1 MAVLASASTWAAVG
15 DEFTKGAIY
24 KVTGEN
30 PNTVELIG
38 FEREPTGNYS
48 IRSTVSLYDD
58 DNKLIASYTVTSIGD
73 VAFKNC
79 TELTSVNIPYEV
91 KNIGDYAFLGCTE
104 LTTVTIG
111 GDVTYIGEDA
121 FYGCENLANVY
132 MNRYTWNFVWNESGD
147 DFMDGKAT
155 RCHVKNNAAGW
166 QANFPNAN
174 VTFVDDLLELD
185 ETFTVD
191 DVDYRVTC
199 LWPKAVTVTGYSGSQ
214 AALTIPEQVLYED
227 VYYDVAIIGNNAFK
241 NNTTLTS
248 VTIPGSVTTIGANAF
263 DNCTGLTSLTLP
275 EGVTTIDIG
284 AFGGCSGLMSVTIP
298 ASMKSIGRSAFANC
312 TGVIDVY
319 CYANPSN
326 LEWITYAI
334 DHEYDFKEDKATKC
348 HVNSGQL
355 YKFEAYWNTGAISD
369 VDVTFVGDLTTPTL
383 TDSEPYT
390 RTIDANVGYV
400 TYKKTIGSDRVGKHQ
415 AWLVPFDYTLTKA
428 ILNKFTFYRINMIA
442 NSPSPDVEAG
452 DDVWVFLTK
461 MNENDV
467 LHANMPYVYKPLEA
481 VTDFQFTTPTTTLK
495 APESKSILECS
506 TTTDIYTF
514 YAVYQPTSPRSGFDF
529 YYVNI
534 DGGLSYGY
542 GDDSGVTVGPYRW
555 IVRRESKGIY
565 DHEFAY
571 TRQMHFVD
579 GEGTTG
585 IEHTLYE
592 GKLSDGWYTLDG
604 RKLTGTPSSKGIYIH
619 NGRKEAVR

>member
-1 MAVLASASTWAAVG
+1 MKQRFLFLLMVVLASASTWAAVG
-15 DEFTKGAIY
+15 DEFTKARAIY

-38 FEREPTGNYS
+38 FETEPTGYYS
-48 IRSTVSLYDD
+48 IPKTVSFYDD
-58 DNKLIASYTVTSIGD
+58 DVFIASYTVTSIGD

-79 TELTSVNIPYEV
+79 TELTSVNIPIEV
-91 KNIGDYAFLGCTE
+91 TNIGDYAFLGCTG
-104 LTTVTIG
+104 LTEVYISG
-111 GDVTYIGEDA
+111 NVQYIGEDA
-121 FYGCENLANVY
+121 FYGCENLMNVY
-132 MNRYTWNFVWNESGD
+132 LFKYTWNFVWTESGD

-155 RCHVKNNAAGW
+155 RCHVRDDAAGW
-166 QANFPNAN
+166 QTQFPDAN
-174 VTFVDDLLELD
+174 VTFVDDLWELD

-214 AALTIPEQVLYED
+214 TALTIPEQVLYED

-275 EGVTTIDIG
+275 EGVTSIG
-284 AFGGCSGLMSVTIP
+284 SVAFGDCSGLMSVTIP
-298 ASMKSIGRSAFANC
+298 ASMKSIGVSAFANC
-312 TGVIDVY
+312 TGVEDVY
-319 CYANPSN
+319 CYADPAK
-326 LEWITYAI
+326 LEWITCDQFRHY
-334 DHEYDFKEDKATKC
+334 ENFKEDKATKC

-400 TYKKTIGSDRVGKHQ
+400 TYKKTIGSDRVGKYQ
-415 AWLVPFDYTLTKA
+415 AWLIPFDFTLTKA
-428 ILNKFTFYRINMIA
+428 ILNRFTFYRINMIA

-467 LHANMPYVYKPLEA
+467 LHANMPYVYKPLVA

-495 APESKSILECS
+495 APESESILECS

-514 YAVYQPTSPRSGFDF
+514 YAIYQPTAPRSGFDF

-555 IVRRESKGIY
+555 VVRRESKHQY
-565 DHEFAY
+565 DHDFNYARE
-571 TRQMHFVD
+571 MHFYD

-592 GKLSDGWYTLDG
+592 GK
-604 RKLTGTPSSKGIYIH
+604 H
-619 NGRKEAVR
+619 